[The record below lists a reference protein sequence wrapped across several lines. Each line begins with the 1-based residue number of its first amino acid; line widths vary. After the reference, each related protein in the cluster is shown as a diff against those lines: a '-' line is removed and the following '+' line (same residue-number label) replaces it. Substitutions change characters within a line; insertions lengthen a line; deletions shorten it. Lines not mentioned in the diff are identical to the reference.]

1 MMPLIRGNIN
11 CQPALT
17 MNADILN
24 VTSFYEE
31 NVSAYARKHYFLILL
46 RSELTNCTMKWE
58 IFVLWDA
65 EFIAG

>member
-46 RSELTNCTMKWE
+46 RSELTTMK
-58 IFVLWDA
+58 
-65 EFIAG
+65 

>member
-24 VTSFYEE
+24 VTSFYEK
-31 NVSAYARKHYFLILL
+31 NVSAYARKHYFLFLILL
-46 RSELTNCTMKWE
+46 RSELTTMKWE